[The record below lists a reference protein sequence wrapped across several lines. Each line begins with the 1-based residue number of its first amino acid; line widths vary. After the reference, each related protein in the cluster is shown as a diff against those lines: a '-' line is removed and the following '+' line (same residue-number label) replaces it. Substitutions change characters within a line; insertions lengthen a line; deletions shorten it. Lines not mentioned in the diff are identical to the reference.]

1 MTEFPEATNRRHTNS
16 VKWDVNDDELPM
28 TIADMD
34 FKTSPAI
41 IEALQKKL
49 QTGAF
54 GYEEIPD
61 EYFQAVADW
70 YDHEH
75 GFRPQT
81 DWMIFT
87 TGVVPA
93 ISSAVRRLTSLGDN
107 VLVQAPVYN
116 IFYNSIVNSGRHV
129 VSSDLVYDLNNHTYS
144 IDWDDLEKKM
154 ADPLTN
160 LMILC
165 NPHNPTGNI
174 WTRKELISIAK
185 LAKRYHVTIFSDE
198 IHGDFTFNQDGYVP
212 MFSLPTDLIQNLEVA
227 VSPSKTFNVAALH
240 AATVIVPN
248 ENLRAQVS
256 RGLNSEELA
265 EPNLVAIPGT
275 IAAYEKGH
283 DWLQATLKYIDSNRQ
298 LVRNFINEQLSEKIT
313 VVPSEATYLLWLDVR
328 ELTDDS
334 TQLATFLRKRTG
346 LILSSGQIY
355 GGDGH
360 HFLRIN
366 VACPTKLVLKGM
378 DRLARG
384 IAEWEKQSA
393 ND

>member
-1 MTEFPEATNRRHTNS
+1 MTEYPEAVDRRHTNS
-16 VKWDVNDDELPM
+16 VKWDVKDGELPM

-41 IEALQKKL
+41 IEAMKDKL
-49 QTGAF
+49 TLGAF
-54 GYEEIPD
+54 GYEDIPA
-61 EYFQAVADW
+61 EYFNAVADW
-70 YDHEH
+70 YERQHH
-75 GFRPQT
+75 FRPQT

-129 VSSDLVYDLNNHTYS
+129 VSNDLIYDVEQHSYS
-144 IDWDDLEKKM
+144 IDWDDLESKL

-165 NPHNPTGNI
+165 NPHNPVGII
-174 WTRKELISIAK
+174 WTRDQLIR
-185 LAKRYHVTIFSDE
+185 LATLCRKYHVKIFSDE
-198 IHGDFTFNQDGYVP
+198 IHGDFTFNEQGYVP
-212 MFSLPTDLIQNLEVA
+212 MFSLPEELIQDLEVA
-227 VSPSKTFNVAALH
+227 VSPSKTFNVATLH

-248 ENLRAQVS
+248 ANLRAQVS

-265 EPNLVAIPGT
+265 EPNLMAIPGT
-275 IAAYEKGH
+275 IAAYEKGSE
-283 DWLQATLKYIDSNRQ
+283 WLTAVLDAIQDNRK
-298 LVRNFINEQLSEKIT
+298 VVSDFINDQLADVIT
-313 VVPSEATYLLWLDVR
+313 VVPGQATYLIWLDVR
-328 ELTDDS
+328 KLTDDS
-334 TQLATFLRKRTG
+334 DALAKFIQEKTG
-346 LILSSGQIY
+346 LILSAGNIY

-360 HFLRIN
+360 NFLRMN
-366 VACPTKLVLKGM
+366 VACPTKTVLSGL

-384 IAEWEKQSA
+384 IAEWQQK
-393 ND
+393 

>member
-1 MTEFPEATNRRHTNS
+1 MMSTYPESVNRRDTNS
-16 VKWDVNDDELPM
+16 VKWDVGKDELPM

-41 IEALQKKL
+41 IQAMQDKL
-49 QTGAF
+49 QLGAF

-61 EYFQAVADW
+61 EYFNAVADW
-70 YDHEH
+70 YEQRH

-93 ISSAVRRLTSLGDN
+93 ISSAVRRLTSIGDN

-129 VSSDLVYDLNNHTYS
+129 LSSDLFYDDQTHSYS
-144 IDWDDLEKKM
+144 VDWQDLESKL

-165 NPHNPTGNI
+165 NPHNPMGII
-174 WTRKELISIAK
+174 WTRDQLIRLAK
-185 LAKRYHVTIFSDE
+185 LCNHYHVTIFSDE
-198 IHGDFTFNQDGYVP
+198 IHGDFTFNQTGYVP
-212 MFSLPTDLIQNLEVA
+212 MFSLPLDLIQNVEVA

-248 ENLRAQVS
+248 ANLRAQVS

-265 EPNLVAIPGT
+265 EPNLMAIPGT
-275 IAAYEKGH
+275 IAAYEDGAL
-283 DWLQATLKYIDSNRQ
+283 WLDRVLATIQANRQ
-298 LVRNFINEQLSEKIT
+298 LVNDFVQEQLAGWVT
-313 VVPSEATYLLWLDVR
+313 VVPGEATYLLWLDVSK
-328 ELTDDS
+328 LTNDS
-334 TQLATFLRKRTG
+334 TKLVAFIRKQTG
-346 LILSSGQIY
+346 LILSAGAIY
-355 GGDGH
+355 GGNGKS
-360 HFLRIN
+360 FLRMN
-366 VACPTKLVLKGM
+366 VACSDKTVLTGL

-384 IAEWEKQSA
+384 ITEWQ
-393 ND
+393 NQ

>member
-1 MTEFPEATNRRHTNS
+1 MTEYPEAVDRRHTNS
-16 VKWDVNDDELPM
+16 VKWNVKDGELPM

-41 IEALQKKL
+41 IEAMKDKL
-49 QTGAF
+49 TLGAF
-54 GYEEIPD
+54 GYEDIPA
-61 EYFQAVADW
+61 EYFNAVADW
-70 YDHEH
+70 YEKQHH
-75 GFRPQT
+75 FRPQT

-129 VSSDLVYDLNNHTYS
+129 VSSDLVYDVEQHSYS
-144 IDWDDLEKKM
+144 IDWEDLESKL

-165 NPHNPTGNI
+165 NPHNPVGII
-174 WTRKELISIAK
+174 WTRDQLIR
-185 LAKRYHVTIFSDE
+185 LATLCRKYHVKIFSDE
-198 IHGDFTFNQDGYVP
+198 IHGDFTFNEQGYVP
-212 MFSLPTDLIQNLEVA
+212 MFSLPEELIQDLEVA

-248 ENLRAQVS
+248 ANLRAQVS

-265 EPNLVAIPGT
+265 EPNLMAIPGT
-275 IAAYEKGH
+275 IAAYEKGSE
-283 DWLQATLKYIDSNRQ
+283 WLTAVLDAIQDNRK
-298 LVRNFINEQLSEKIT
+298 VVSDFINDQLADVIT
-313 VVPSEATYLLWLDVR
+313 VVPGQATYLIWLDVR
-328 ELTDDS
+328 KLTDDS
-334 TQLATFLRKRTG
+334 DALAKFIQEKTG
-346 LILSSGQIY
+346 LILSAGNIY

-360 HFLRIN
+360 NFLRMN
-366 VACPTKLVLKGM
+366 VACPTKTVLSGL

-384 IAEWEKQSA
+384 IAEWQQK
-393 ND
+393 

>member
-1 MTEFPEATNRRHTNS
+1 MTEYPEAVDRRHTNS
-16 VKWDVNDDELPM
+16 VKWDVKDGELPM

-41 IEALQKKL
+41 IEAMKDKL
-49 QTGAF
+49 TLGAF
-54 GYEEIPD
+54 GYEDIPA
-61 EYFQAVADW
+61 EYFNAVADW
-70 YDHEH
+70 YEKQHH
-75 GFRPQT
+75 FRPQT

-129 VSSDLVYDLNNHTYS
+129 VSSDLVYDVEQHSYS
-144 IDWDDLEKKM
+144 IDWEDLESKL
-154 ADPLTN
+154 ADSLTN

-165 NPHNPTGNI
+165 NPHNPVGII
-174 WTRKELISIAK
+174 WTRDQLIR
-185 LAKRYHVTIFSDE
+185 LATLCRKYHVKIFSDE
-198 IHGDFTFNQDGYVP
+198 IHGDFTFNEQGYVP
-212 MFSLPTDLIQNLEVA
+212 MFSLPEELIQDLEVA

-248 ENLRAQVS
+248 ANLRAQVS

-265 EPNLVAIPGT
+265 EPNLMAIPGT
-275 IAAYEKGH
+275 IAAYEKGSE
-283 DWLQATLKYIDSNRQ
+283 WLTAVLDAIQDNRK
-298 LVRNFINEQLSEKIT
+298 VVSDFINDQLADVIT
-313 VVPSEATYLLWLDVR
+313 VVPGQATYLIWLDVR
-328 ELTDDS
+328 KLTDDS
-334 TQLATFLRKRTG
+334 DALAKFIQEKTG
-346 LILSSGQIY
+346 LILSAGNIY

-360 HFLRIN
+360 NFLRMN
-366 VACPTKLVLKGM
+366 VACPTKTVLSGL

-384 IAEWEKQSA
+384 IAEWQQK
-393 ND
+393 

>member
-1 MTEFPEATNRRHTNS
+1 MTEYPEAVDRRHTNS
-16 VKWDVNDDELPM
+16 VKWDVKDGELPM

-34 FKTSPAI
+34 FKTSLAI
-41 IEALQKKL
+41 IEAMKDKL
-49 QTGAF
+49 TLGAF
-54 GYEEIPD
+54 GYEDIPA
-61 EYFQAVADW
+61 EYFNAVADW
-70 YDHEH
+70 YEKQHH
-75 GFRPQT
+75 FRPQT

-129 VSSDLVYDLNNHTYS
+129 VSSDLVYDVEQHSYS
-144 IDWDDLEKKM
+144 IDWEDLESKL

-165 NPHNPTGNI
+165 NPHNPVGII
-174 WTRKELISIAK
+174 WTRDQLIR
-185 LAKRYHVTIFSDE
+185 LATLCRKYHVKIFSDE
-198 IHGDFTFNQDGYVP
+198 IHGDFTFNEQGYVP
-212 MFSLPTDLIQNLEVA
+212 MFSLPEELIQDLEVA

-248 ENLRAQVS
+248 ANLRAQVS

-265 EPNLVAIPGT
+265 EPNLMAIPGT
-275 IAAYEKGH
+275 IAAYEKGSE
-283 DWLQATLKYIDSNRQ
+283 WLTAVLDAIQDNRK
-298 LVRNFINEQLSEKIT
+298 VVSDFINDQLADVIT
-313 VVPSEATYLLWLDVR
+313 VVPGQATYLIWLDVR
-328 ELTDDS
+328 KLTDDS
-334 TQLATFLRKRTG
+334 DALAKFIQEKTG
-346 LILSSGQIY
+346 LILSAGNIY

-360 HFLRIN
+360 NFLRMN
-366 VACPTKLVLKGM
+366 VACPTKTVLSGL

-384 IAEWEKQSA
+384 IAEWQQK
-393 ND
+393 

>member
-1 MTEFPEATNRRHTNS
+1 MTEYPKAVDRRHTNS
-16 VKWDVNDDELPM
+16 VKWDVKDGELPM

-41 IEALQKKL
+41 IEAMKNKL
-49 QTGAF
+49 TLGAF
-54 GYEEIPD
+54 GYEDIPA
-61 EYFQAVADW
+61 EYFNAVADW
-70 YDHEH
+70 YEKQHH
-75 GFRPQT
+75 FRPQT

-129 VSSDLVYDLNNHTYS
+129 VSSDLVYDVEQHSYS
-144 IDWDDLEKKM
+144 IDWDDLESKL

-160 LMILC
+160 LIILC
-165 NPHNPTGNI
+165 NPHNPVGII
-174 WTRKELISIAK
+174 WTRDQLIRLAK
-185 LAKRYHVTIFSDE
+185 LCRKYHVKIFSDE
-198 IHGDFTFNQDGYVP
+198 IHGDFTFNEQGYVP
-212 MFSLPTDLIQNLEVA
+212 MFSLPEELIQDLEVA

-248 ENLRAQVS
+248 ANLRAQVS

-265 EPNLVAIPGT
+265 EPNLMAIPGT
-275 IAAYEKGH
+275 IAAYEKG
-283 DWLQATLKYIDSNRQ
+283 DEWLSAVLDAIQDNRK
-298 LVRNFINEQLSEKIT
+298 VVSDFINDQLADVVT
-313 VVPSEATYLLWLDVR
+313 VVPGQATYLIWLDVR
-328 ELTDDS
+328 KLTDDS
-334 TQLATFLRKRTG
+334 DALAKFIQEKTG
-346 LILSSGQIY
+346 LILSAGNIY

-360 HFLRIN
+360 NFLRMN
-366 VACPTKLVLKGM
+366 VACPTKTVLSGL

-384 IAEWEKQSA
+384 IAEWQQK
-393 ND
+393 

>member
-1 MTEFPEATNRRHTNS
+1 MTEYPEAVDRRHTNS
-16 VKWDVNDDELPM
+16 VKWDVKDGELPM

-34 FKTSPAI
+34 FKTSPVI
-41 IEALQKKL
+41 IEAMKDKL
-49 QTGAF
+49 TLGAF
-54 GYEEIPD
+54 GYEDIPA
-61 EYFQAVADW
+61 EYFNAVADW
-70 YDHEH
+70 YERQHH
-75 GFRPQT
+75 FRPQT

-129 VSSDLVYDLNNHTYS
+129 VSNDLIYDVEQHSYS
-144 IDWDDLEKKM
+144 IDWDDLESKL

-165 NPHNPTGNI
+165 NPHNPVGII
-174 WTRKELISIAK
+174 WTRDQLIR
-185 LAKRYHVTIFSDE
+185 LATLCRKYHVKIFSDE
-198 IHGDFTFNQDGYVP
+198 IHGDFTFNEQGYVP
-212 MFSLPTDLIQNLEVA
+212 MFSLPEELIQNLEVA

-248 ENLRAQVS
+248 ANLRAQVS

-265 EPNLVAIPGT
+265 EPNLMAIPGT
-275 IAAYEKGH
+275 IAAYEKGSE
-283 DWLQATLKYIDSNRQ
+283 WLTAVLDAIQDNRK
-298 LVRNFINEQLSEKIT
+298 VVSDFINDQLADVIT
-313 VVPSEATYLLWLDVR
+313 VVPGQATYLIWLDVR
-328 ELTDDS
+328 KLTDDS
-334 TQLATFLRKRTG
+334 DALAKFIQEKTG
-346 LILSSGQIY
+346 LILSAGNIY

-360 HFLRIN
+360 NFLRMN
-366 VACPTKLVLKGM
+366 VACPTKTVLSGL

-384 IAEWEKQSA
+384 IAEWQQK
-393 ND
+393 